1 MMLGR
6 EFLDMGFVLYATFK
20 KAIFS
25 IYYTQREIL
34 SIPFIHIDEERALK
48 SPAEERLRNP
58 PPDSAIARARD
69 FGIDLTLLI
78 ERLRLTPEERVL
90 RLQREM
96 MAFDQIRGIIKK

>member
-1 MMLGR
+1 M
-6 EFLDMGFVLYATFK
+6 
-20 KAIFS
+20 
-25 IYYTQREIL
+25 
-34 SIPFIHIDEERALK
+34 K
-48 SPAEERLRNP
+48 SLAEERLRNP

-96 MAFDQIRGIIKK
+96 LAFDQIRGIIKK